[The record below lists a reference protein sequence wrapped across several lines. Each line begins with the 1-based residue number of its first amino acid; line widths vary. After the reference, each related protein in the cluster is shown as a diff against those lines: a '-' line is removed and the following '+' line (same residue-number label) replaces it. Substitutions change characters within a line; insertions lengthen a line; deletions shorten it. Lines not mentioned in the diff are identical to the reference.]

1 MIARREIVEFIAEI
15 TVTTIR
21 QHLDENSHPSQNP
34 RQQIPLSKECFSSL
48 TVCSDI
54 TSANYHTGLPAF
66 TEDFLVWGRRFAARW
81 GGRQVHYRLTI
92 PITLIFNFPSALG
105 NPANSAGFPLSHNP
119 GCGWLTNNRTLHML
133 QKADILTC

>member
-1 MIARREIVEFIAEI
+1 M
-15 TVTTIR
+15 
-21 QHLDENSHPSQNP
+21 PP
-34 RQQIPLSKECFSSL
+34 
-48 TVCSDI
+48 
-54 TSANYHTGLPAF
+54 
-66 TEDFLVWGRRFAARW
+66 
-81 GGRQVHYRLTI
+81 LTI

>member
-54 TSANYHTGLPAF
+54 TSANYHTGHPAF
-66 TEDFLVWGRRFAARW
+66 TEDSIVRGRRFAARW
-81 GGRQVHYRLTI
+81 GGSQVHYRLTI
-92 PITLIFNFPSALG
+92 PLTLIFNFPSAL
-105 NPANSAGFPLSHNP
+105 AIRTTSARFALSTDP
-119 GCGWLTNNRTLHML
+119 S
-133 QKADILTC
+133 